1 MKITCPHCSQTL
13 ELTPDV
19 LAALQGQPHFA
30 CPVCEGLMAVPSIH
44 TTAPAETARP
54 RVQAATN
61 RKSKSFF
68 LLSGIGVLVVIVLG
82 SFFFLSTTTGD
93 LRSATKDQPFVNT
106 LGMKFVPVPG
116 TNVLMCIHETRYR
129 DYEAYAAESSGV
141 DPSWKDQSAEG
152 FTPSGNTEDHPV
164 MKVSW
169 DDAQKFCNWLSRKE
183 GNTYRLPTNK
193 EWNVAAGIGRNETWE
208 AGTLPPSVAAHHTTY
223 PWGNDYPPPP
233 GSGNY
238 SDASRK
244 AKTSVGRQREFL
256 TNYDDGFPT
265 TAPVM
270 SFKANFLGLYDMG
283 GNVWEWREDPE
294 GMNRNDR
301 ILRGASF
308 GDQKKNVLLSSHP
321 VRYSRET
328 RDSYFG
334 FRCVL
339 ELPDGAIAQ
348 DSKGAFPRIDG
359 LVANGEWQDILDR
372 LDQNRSRVK
381 GEWTRVPDGLELPV
395 AVRDG
400 VIVMETSPLDR
411 FEARVR
417 FTSPGHHRIRV
428 YLPSPSSHFDFYFSP
443 FRRTLGVGRS
453 AELTQP
459 LKQRTGD
466 SVPHELF
473 ISVTPSSLSVKLDG
487 ELVYERSP
495 MDWEALWKK
504 SKYELGAYLHAGTG
518 IFHSFE
524 IRIPSADNP

>member
-129 DYEAYAAESSGV
+129 DYEAYAAESADV
-141 DPSWKDQSAEG
+141 DPSWKDQSDGG

-164 MKVSW
+164 MKVNW
-169 DDAQKFCNWLSRKE
+169 EDAQKFCAWLSQKE
-183 GNTYRLPTNK
+183 GKTYRLPTDR
-193 EWNVAAGIGRNETWE
+193 EWSVAVGIGREEKWE
-208 AGTLPPSVAAHHTTY
+208 PGTMPAGVAAYHTTY
-223 PWGNDYPPPP
+223 PWGDDYPPPP

-244 AKTSVGRQREFL
+244 AKTSQAEPTVFL
-256 TNYDDGFPT
+256 ETYDDGFPT

-270 SFKANFLGLYDMG
+270 SFAPNFLGLFDMG
-283 GNVWEWREDPE
+283 GNVLEWIEDWE
-294 GMNRNDR
+294 GKKSDR
-301 ILRGASF
+301 IRRGSSWRGRVGVILASADRKPYPMAKRF
-308 GDQKKNVLLSSHP
+308 GSS
-321 VRYSRET
+321 
-328 RDSYFG
+328 G
-334 FRCVL
+334 FRCVV

-348 DSKGAFPRIDG
+348 DSQAPTPRIDG
-359 LVANGEWQDILDR
+359 LVAHGEWQDLLDR
-372 LDQNRSRVK
+372 LDQTRDRVK
-381 GEWTRVPDGLELPV
+381 GEWNRVADGLELPV
-395 AVRDG
+395 GIGGG
-400 VIVMETSPLDR
+400 VIAMETSPLDR

-417 FTSPGHHRIRV
+417 YTARRHDRFDLL
-428 YLPSPSSHFDFYFSP
+428 LPSPSGRFIFYCCP
-443 FRRTLGVGRS
+443 YRRTVGIGNLSDFVR
-453 AELTQP
+453 P
-459 LKQRTGD
+459 LKQKTGGD
-466 SVPHELF
+466 AIHEAF
-473 ISVTPSSLSVKLDG
+473 VTVTPQSLRVTLDG
-487 ELVYERSP
+487 ELVYEMNP
-495 MDWEALWKK
+495 MDWDAPKK
-504 SKYELGAYLHAGTG
+504 NGKHYVGFGLHQGTG
-518 IFHSFE
+518 TLHSFE
-524 IRIPSADNP
+524 IRIPESEKE